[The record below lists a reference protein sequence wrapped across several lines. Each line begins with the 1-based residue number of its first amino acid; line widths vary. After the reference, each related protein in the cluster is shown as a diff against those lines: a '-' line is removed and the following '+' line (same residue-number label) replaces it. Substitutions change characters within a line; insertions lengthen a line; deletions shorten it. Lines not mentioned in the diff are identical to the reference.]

1 MKQFLSFNPRVT
13 DHYTKRMNSGKKP
26 SGNVRKRPVTE
37 PIIIEEKVKST
48 TDNEAV
54 TPLVVK

>member
-1 MKQFLSFNPRVT
+1 MT
-13 DHYTKRMNSGKKP
+13 DHYTKRMNSGNKP

-48 TDNEAV
+48 IDNEAV

>member
-1 MKQFLSFNPRVT
+1 MT
-13 DHYTKRMNSGKKP
+13 DHYAKRMNSGKKP
-26 SGNVRKRPVTE
+26 RGNVRKRPVTE

-48 TDNEAV
+48 TDNAAV

>member
-1 MKQFLSFNPRVT
+1 MT
-13 DHYTKRMNSGKKP
+13 DHYTKQMNSGNKP

-48 TDNEAV
+48 IDNEAV